1 MLVARRSSV
10 GLAASTI
17 NVRPARELLKNVPVR
32 AITFIF
38 PLDASINV
46 LVPKELKLC

>member
-1 MLVARRSSV
+1 MFAKL
-10 GLAASTI
+10 GLAANTV
-17 NVRPARELLKNVPVR
+17 NVRPARELVKNVPVR

-38 PLDASINV
+38 PLDAFINV

>member
-1 MLVARRSSV
+1 MFAKL
-10 GLAASTI
+10 GLAANTV